1 LEAIVRLINSSKL
14 SGEMGFDSCDEEVE
28 ITVVF
33 YGRRNESVGYCMS
46 TWWLVF
52 MGFAEV
58 LH

>member
-1 LEAIVRLINSSKL
+1 MRLINSSKL